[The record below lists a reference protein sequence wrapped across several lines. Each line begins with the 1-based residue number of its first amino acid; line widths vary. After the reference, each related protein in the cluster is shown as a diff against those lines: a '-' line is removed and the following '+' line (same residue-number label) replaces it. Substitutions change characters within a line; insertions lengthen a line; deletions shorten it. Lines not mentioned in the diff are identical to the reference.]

1 MAPRTTRWI
10 ERIGLLAVIVSL
22 GLLVAE
28 LRQTNAAIRGAAYQ
42 DLADGYRD
50 VMILLADDPARME
63 VLRRWWSEPTGDTLT
78 TQESLQVHA
87 ILMAIFRNHEST
99 HRQLSVGLIEE
110 DEAVAFFGDRFIGSD
125 AFLVWWGD
133 NKRRYSTDFVQFLEE
148 TILPRHS
155 GS

>member
-87 ILMAIFRNHEST
+87 ILMAIFRNHDST
-99 HRQLSVGLIEE
+99 HRQLSVSLIEE
-110 DEAVAFFGDRFIGSD
+110 NEAVAFFGLRFIGS
-125 AFLVWWGD
+125 ATFLLLWGLQ
-133 NKRRYSTDFVQFLEE
+133 RTRYFSVFF
-148 TILPRHS
+148 
-155 GS
+155 